1 LQIKKTILII
11 VLGLLLSANANS
23 ESKAIKLVCN
33 DTKDPSLPLS
43 IEIHNYGS
51 VRLAQ
56 IGDYLVDLQVSEVMY
71 TLTLKDDKVDIFGT
85 ILRNDGTFKLNLKI
99 GAGEPFNYRGF
110 CKKNK
115 PLF

>member
-1 LQIKKTILII
+1 MKKLFSTIL
-11 VLGLLLSANANS
+11 VLTLLLSGNADA
-23 ESKAIKLVCN
+23 ESKGIKLVCN

-43 IEIHNYGS
+43 VEIHNYGS

-56 IGDYLVDLQVSEVMY
+56 IGDFLVDLEVSDVMY
-71 TLTLKDDKVDIFGT
+71 TLILKDDKVDIFGT
-85 ILRNDGTFKLNLKI
+85 ILRNDGTFKLSLKI
-99 GAGEPFNYRGF
+99 GVGEPFLYRGF

>member
-1 LQIKKTILII
+1 MNKFIFIIILTFLFNSI
-11 VLGLLLSANANS
+11 ANS
-23 ESKAIKLVCN
+23 ESKGIKLVCN

-43 IEIHNYGS
+43 VEIHNYGS

-56 IGDYLVDLQVSEVMY
+56 VGDLLVDLKVSDVMY
-71 TLTLKDDKVDIFGT
+71 TLILKDEKVDIFGT
-85 ILRNDGTFKLNLKI
+85 ILRNDGTFKMDLKI
-99 GAGEPFNYRGF
+99 GSGDPLLYRGF

>member
-1 LQIKKTILII
+1 MKKLFSTIM
-11 VLGLLLSANANS
+11 VLGLLLSGNAS
-23 ESKAIKLVCN
+23 AEGKGIKLVCN

-43 IEIHNYGS
+43 VEIHNYGS

-56 IGDYLVDLQVSEVMY
+56 VGDLLVDLKVSDVMY
-71 TLTLKDDKVDIFGT
+71 TLILKDEKVDIFGT
-85 ILRNDGTFKLNLKI
+85 ILRNDGTFKMDLKI
-99 GAGEPFNYRGF
+99 GAGDPLLYRGF